1 MAIARRKTSK
11 LFGLLVAMVALL
23 LISSAPVVV
32 AAEST
37 GGVLPPNA
45 QPLGYSLRDMAR
57 KNAPFT
63 AHAND
68 PAYFPAYPAADSVC
82 RFIRRRL
89 FTGRL

>member
-1 MAIARRKTSK
+1 MAIARRTTSK
-11 LFGLLVAMVALL
+11 LFGLMVAMVALL

-57 KNAPFT
+57 KIAGFT
-63 AHAND
+63 SSGN
-68 PAYFPAYPAADSVC
+68 
-82 RFIRRRL
+82 
-89 FTGRL
+89 